1 MIDRQARDTAAN
13 VLQAF
18 MDGAI
23 SNYKYEDGFPRSKD
37 DPALHAIHVQ
47 LWFYYSDVRQHRL
60 IEKHTLS
67 PEARALYER
76 SVLFLKSDLEFQWP
90 PPQLKLR
97 YGLLRLLGMGRTL
110 KRREEKEAA
119 AGEKQFW
126 PFLKRDDY
134 EKWLA
139 KYQYPLVR

>member
-1 MIDRQARDTAAN
+1 MIDRQARDTAAK

-18 MDGAI
+18 MDGTI
-23 SNYKYEDGFPRSKD
+23 SNVEYEDSLPRSKD

-47 LWFYYSDVRQHRL
+47 LWFYYSDLRQHKL
-60 IEKHTLS
+60 IGKHTLS

-97 YGLLRLLGMGRTL
+97 YALLRLPGSGQVESP
-110 KRREEKEAA
+110 KSI
-119 AGEKQFW
+119 
-126 PFLKRDDY
+126 
-134 EKWLA
+134 
-139 KYQYPLVR
+139 

>member
-1 MIDRQARDTAAN
+1 MIDRRARDTAAN

-18 MDGAI
+18 MEGAI

-47 LWFYYSDVRQHRL
+47 LWFYYSDVRQHTL
-60 IEKHTLS
+60 IGKNTLS

-97 YGLLRLLGMGRTL
+97 YGLLRLLGLGRAL
-110 KRREEKEAA
+110 KRYKEKKAGI
-119 AGEKQFW
+119 GEKQFW
-126 PFLKRDDY
+126 PFLKQDDY
-134 EKWLA
+134 EKRLA
-139 KYQYPLVR
+139 QYRYPLVR